1 MVLWVTGCRIS
12 EILGVKLA
20 QCEQHGERV
29 HIRIMGK
36 GKKERYVWIPLV
48 LYRRILATFGG
59 TTYLFETSA
68 GKPYSRSYVS
78 NQIAKLGRAILGR
91 RISAHTFR
99 HSFATRK
106 IRETG
111 KIQAVSEYL
120 GHSSV
125 AITLSLYC
133 HDELSE
139 EDLSSETDM
148 IGIAA

>member
-1 MVLWVTGCRIS
+1 MNDLTTTGPYTQNLPSVIFSDTEQQLQRI
-12 EILGVKLA
+12 E
-20 QCEQHGERV
+20 
-29 HIRIMGK
+29 
-36 GKKERYVWIPLV
+36 
-48 LYRRILATFGG
+48 
-59 TTYLFETSA
+59 
-68 GKPYSRSYVS
+68 SYVS
-78 NQIAKLGRAILGR
+78 NQIAKLGRHILGR
-91 RISAHTFR
+91 RISAHTFW

-106 IRETG
+106 IKETA

>member
-1 MVLWVTGCRIS
+1 
-12 EILGVKLA
+12 
-20 QCEQHGERV
+20 
-29 HIRIMGK
+29 MGK

-48 LYRRILATFGG
+48 LCRRILATFGG
-59 TTYLFETSA
+59 TVYLFETSA

-106 IRETG
+106 IKETA

-133 HDELSE
+133 HEELSE
-139 EDLSSETDM
+139 EDLSSESDM
-148 IGIAA
+148 IGMEAAA